1 MHSELNVFK
10 IATTYNSNEVIAIFL
25 VKDIPLQTNGFDCG
39 VFVSQFAL
47 YPIHGVNMNLQQVCD
62 LFMTC

>member
-1 MHSELNVFK
+1 MHSELNICSK
-10 IATTYNSNEVIAIFL
+10 WQLHNSNEVIVIFL
-25 VKDIPLQTNGFDCG
+25 VKDIPRQTNGFDCG

-47 YPIHGVNMNLQQVCD
+47 YRIRGVNMNFQQVCD